1 MADNEVDM
9 VNHPPHYGAHPSGV
23 ECIQVT
29 RDMSFSVGNAVKY
42 VWRADLK
49 NGREDLEKAQ
59 WYLKDAIAHE
69 ALTFCG
75 VDSFAWK
82 RLLDAVSE
90 AEPDPN
96 REAKVSRF
104 CGLGS
109 TNAVS
114 RMTDFRSSG
123 ICEK

>member
-9 VNHPPHYGAHPSGV
+9 VNHPPHYGAHPSGI

-96 REAKVSRF
+96 RLTFLRAIRRGELHIAL
-104 CGLGS
+104 GLVDVMLA
-109 TNAVS
+109 AVA
-114 RMTDFRSSG
+114 
-123 ICEK
+123 